1 MESEWVLSRLFS
13 GEWVSG
19 QEIAESQGVS
29 RAAVC
34 KQIKILRA
42 RGYEIESSTRKG
54 YRLACRPD
62 LLDAALIRSGL
73 ETRAV
78 GCRVQCFREVD
89 STNRVA
95 RSLARDCPNGAVFI
109 SERQTEGRGRLS
121 RSWQSPTGGVWMSIL
136 FRPDLPLPDAH
147 RINMA
152 ASVAVARAVSKLYGL
167 DPRIKWPN
175 DILIGEQKLCGILME
190 ISAEVD
196 RIDYAVVGIGINAN
210 VDVSGFPL
218 EWKSTS
224 LSRELGRDV
233 SRVELIQKI
242 LQEIDIIFGVIDFKD
257 LYREWCDRSATLGKM
272 VRVTSGGGDVVGQ
285 AVELSS
291 DGALIV
297 ASKGTSV
304 RVLAGDCI
312 HLREI

>member
-1 MESEWVLSRLFS
+1 MLDKAGADELTKRFVGVTAGNRRLYALRH
-13 GEWVSG
+13 
-19 QEIAESQGVS
+19 IIKAYLAELAE
-29 RAAVC
+29 R
-34 KQIKILRA
+34 
-42 RGYEIESSTRKG
+42 RG
-54 YRLACRPD
+54 
-62 LLDAALIRSGL
+62 
-73 ETRAV
+73 
-78 GCRVQCFREVD
+78 
-89 STNRVA
+89 
-95 RSLARDCPNGAVFI
+95 
-109 SERQTEGRGRLS
+109 
-121 RSWQSPTGGVWMSIL
+121 
-136 FRPDLPLPDAH
+136 
-147 RINMA
+147 
-152 ASVAVARAVSKLYGL
+152 
-167 DPRIKWPN
+167 
-175 DILIGEQKLCGILME
+175 E

-242 LQEIDIIFGVIDFKD
+242 LQEIDSIFGGMDFKD

-304 RVLAGDCI
+304 RMLAGDCI